1 MLAEVI
7 IRQLEKLQEILDRCK
22 AMTKLTEAQ
31 LIFFKASHQNQGK
44 MLELFSSSSLDLSR
58 ANSDANNSQVFF
70 CCIGEIRSFDLFEV
84 HFLETLLTFFNLV
97 QTLQSL

>member
-58 ANSDANNSQVFF
+58 ASSDANNSQVFLF
-70 CCIGEIRSFDLFEV
+70 FGEIRPFDLFEV

>member
-58 ANSDANNSQVFF
+58 ANSEANNSQVFF
-70 CCIGEIRSFDLFEV
+70 V
-84 HFLETLLTFFNLV
+84 VLV
-97 QTLQSL
+97 K

>member
-58 ANSDANNSQVFF
+58 ANSDANNSQVFW
-70 CCIGEIRSFDLFEV
+70 
-84 HFLETLLTFFNLV
+84 FNII
-97 QTLQSL
+97 